1 MLDFAQVRYPCLLRR
16 ASPVVVLCQLV
27 LGLLAADRTVSLLRE
42 CPVYQIEN
50 SGQVLKARTKAGAS
64 RWSWPRVSRTVLFL
78 GLTSLFTDISSE
90 MVSTILPLYL
100 VFGLQLTP
108 LAFGVIDGLY
118 LGAAA

>member
-1 MLDFAQVRYPCLLRR
+1 
-16 ASPVVVLCQLV
+16 
-27 LGLLAADRTVSLLRE
+27 
-42 CPVYQIEN
+42 VYQIEN
-50 SGQVLKARTKAGAS
+50 SGQVLKARTKAGPS

-100 VFGLQLTP
+100 VFNLQLTP

-118 LGAAA
+118 LGPPPSFASSPAYGLTARAASKRSRSPATPCPPSPGWGS